1 MKKRF
6 LGNSG
11 IQIAP
16 FALGGNVFG
25 WTIDE
30 QKSFKILDTFT
41 TRGFSLIDT
50 ADVYSSW
57 KPGNKGGESEAII
70 GNWMK
75 QRGNRNKVI
84 IATKVGGDMGLGKKS
99 LAREWILK
107 EVEASLSR
115 LKTNYI
121 DLYQS
126 HWDDL
131 STPVEETLRAYE
143 QLIKQGKVRVIGA
156 SNFSKDRL
164 AEAITCSEKN
174 KLPRYET
181 FQPRFNLYDRE
192 QYEKEYMQF
201 CVEKN
206 LGVISYYSL
215 ASGFLTGKY
224 RSEADLG
231 KSARGSGIKNYLN
244 PRGLRILDALNRV
257 AGKYNV
263 TPATIS
269 LAWLIA
275 QPGIAAPIASATN
288 EEQLRELM
296 KSVEIEL
303 NAEDL
308 NKLNEASSELV
319 NNE

>member
-30 QKSFKILDTFT
+30 QKSFKILDAFT
-41 TRGFSLIDT
+41 MRGFSLIDT
-50 ADVYSSW
+50 ADVYSGW
-57 KPGNKGGESEAII
+57 KPGNKGGESETII
-70 GNWMK
+70 GNWIK

-181 FQPRFNLYDRE
+181 FQPRYNLYDRE

-224 RSEADLG
+224 RSEADLA
-231 KSARGSGIKNYLN
+231 KSARGAGIKNYLN
-244 PRGLRILDALNRV
+244 PRGLRILDALDEV
-257 AGKYNV
+257 AEKWNV

-269 LAWLIA
+269 LAWLLA

-288 EEQLRELM
+288 DEQLKELM

-303 NAEDL
+303 NADDL
-308 NKLNEASSELV
+308 NKLNEASSK
-319 NNE
+319 